1 MKKLDNKML
10 KEKEGGQ
17 HKFDSDVVDTTITCD
32 CCSELPTIQ
41 SVTTS
46 KEGGENDLDG
56 EDHEHSDNQKKKQL
70 LNDKLLIIIGLA
82 LTISI
87 VLLESLLPH
96 SLLTGFITLALATPA
111 QVLLGRPFYY
121 RFFQA
126 VKHRKRFTTD
136 TLVVL
141 STSVAYL
148 YSLFTLL
155 FTNSHVLFF
164 EASSSV
170 LTIFTIGEYLERRV
184 LNTTTESLK
193 NLIALKPK
201 TAIVMR
207 NGREEVVDSD
217 EIAVDDIVIAKPGEK
232 IAADGMIIIGESSI
246 DESMITGESVPIDKK
261 VGDEVI
267 GGTINKNGYLQFKAT
282 NVGNHTVLAN
292 IIEMVKKARMS
303 KAPIQRI
310 ADRAVQYFI
319 PIVLSIA
326 IASSLYWILVA
337 HQPIAFAITV
347 FATILV
353 VSCPCALGI
362 ATPMVISLGIDRAA
376 REGVFIKGGQ
386 YLEKLSSI
394 DTIVFDKTGTL
405 TNGKPEVTDVDPNEG
420 YNEFELLQLA
430 SSAEIKSEHPI
441 AKAIVNK
448 AKEQSIPTLDV
459 SEFNSISGY
468 GVVASRLE
476 KRIFVGSPN
485 RSNSNNGAIIPQ
497 KLQSKLTELESQG
510 KTAVVVSVEDKLA
523 GVIAVADTLRENAKY
538 MIDEIKRM
546 EQKKYN
552 IILMSGDNE
561 RTATAIAKELG
572 ISNVLAEVLPATKAQ
587 KIEELQN
594 QGRRVAMIGDGIND
608 APALT
613 QADIGIAMGSGTDI
627 AMSAGNVIL
636 IKSDLNHVVSV
647 LKIGKYSL
655 KKIKQNLAMSFA
667 YNAITISIA
676 AGLLYGFTHSLI
688 LTPTLA
694 ALGWIV
700 SDSAVFGNSLLVR
713 KFYSKN

>member
-10 KEKEGGQ
+10 KEKGEQ
-17 HKFDSDVVDTTITCD
+17 QKVDSDVVDTTNTCD
-32 CCSELPTIQ
+32 CCDELPTIQ
-41 SVTTS
+41 PVTTR
-46 KEGGENDLDG
+46 KEGEENKI
-56 EDHEHSDNQKKKQL
+56 EDEEHEHSDNQKKRPL

-82 LTISI
+82 LTIPI

-126 VKHRKRFTTD
+126 VKYRKRFTTD

-207 NGREEVVDSD
+207 NGREELVGS
-217 EIAVDDIVIAKPGEK
+217 DDIVVNDIVIVKPGEK
-232 IAADGMIIIGESSI
+232 IAADGMVIIGESSI
-246 DESMITGESVPIDKK
+246 DESMITGESAPIDKK

-326 IASSLYWILVA
+326 IASSLYWIFVGN
-337 HQPIAFAITV
+337 QSIPFAITV

-405 TNGKPEVTDVDPNEG
+405 TNGEPQVTNVIPNEG

-448 AKEQSIPTLDV
+448 AKELSIPTLDV

-468 GVVASRLE
+468 GVVALHLE
-476 KRIFVGSPN
+476 KTIFVGSPS
-485 RSNSNNGAIIPQ
+485 RSNSNNGTTIPQ
-497 KLQSKLTELESQG
+497 KLQSKLTEVESEG
-510 KTAVVVSVEDKLA
+510 KTVAAIFVEDKLT
-523 GVIAVADTLRENAKY
+523 GLIAVADTLRENAKY

-546 EQKKYN
+546 EEKKYN

-561 RTATAIAKELG
+561 RTARAIAKELG
-572 ISNVLAEVLPATKAQ
+572 ISNVLADALPATKAQ
-587 KIEELQN
+587 KIKWLQH
-594 QGRRVAMIGDGIND
+594 QGRKVAMVGDGIND

-647 LKIGKYSL
+647 LKIGEYSL

>member
-1 MKKLDNKML
+1 VL
-10 KEKEGGQ
+10 K
-17 HKFDSDVVDTTITCD
+17 
-32 CCSELPTIQ
+32 
-41 SVTTS
+41 
-46 KEGGENDLDG
+46 
-56 EDHEHSDNQKKKQL
+56 
-70 LNDKLLIIIGLA
+70 
-82 LTISI
+82 
-87 VLLESLLPH
+87 
-96 SLLTGFITLALATPA
+96 
-111 QVLLGRPFYY
+111 
-121 RFFQA
+121 
-126 VKHRKRFTTD
+126 
-136 TLVVL
+136 
-141 STSVAYL
+141 
-148 YSLFTLL
+148 
-155 FTNSHVLFF
+155 
-164 EASSSV
+164 
-170 LTIFTIGEYLERRV
+170 
-184 LNTTTESLK
+184 TTTESLK

-201 TAIVMR
+201 TAMVMR
-207 NGREEVVDSD
+207 SGREEVIDSD
-217 EIAVDDIVIAKPGEK
+217 EIAVDDIVLAKPGEK
-232 IAADGMIIIGESSI
+232 IAADGIIIVGESSI
-246 DESMITGESVPIDKK
+246 DESMITGESVPIEKK
-261 VGDEVI
+261 IGDEVI
-267 GGTINKNGYLQFKAT
+267 GGTINMNGYLQFKAKS
-282 NVGNHTVLAN
+282 VGNHTVLAN
-292 IIEMVKKARMS
+292 IIEMVKRARMS

-337 HQPIAFAITV
+337 HQSIPFAITV
-347 FATILV
+347 FASILV

-405 TNGKPEVTDVDPNEG
+405 TNGKPQVTDVIPSDG
-420 YNEFELLQLA
+420 YNEFGLLQLA
-430 SSAEIKSEHPI
+430 SSVEIRSEHPI

-448 AKEQSIPTLDV
+448 AIEQSIPTLEV
-459 SEFNSISGY
+459 SEFNSLSGY
-468 GVVASRLE
+468 GVLASYLE
-476 KRIFVGSPN
+476 KRIFVGSLS
-485 RSNSNNGAIIPQ
+485 RSNSNKGTTIPKKMQ
-497 KLQSKLTELESQG
+497 PKITEVESEG
-510 KTAVVVSVEDKLA
+510 KTVVAIFVEDKLA
-523 GVIAVADTLRENAKY
+523 GLIAVADTLRENTKY

-546 EQKKYN
+546 EEKRYN

-561 RTATAIAKELG
+561 RTATAIAKALG
-572 ISNVLAEVLPATKAQ
+572 ISNVLAEVLPERKAQ
-587 KIEELQN
+587 EIKGLQD
-594 QGRRVAMIGDGIND
+594 QGRKVAMIGDGIND

-613 QADIGIAMGSGTDI
+613 QADVGIAMGSGTDI

-700 SDSAVFGNSLLVR
+700 SDSAAFGNSLLVR
-713 KFYSKN
+713 KFYSK

>member
-1 MKKLDNKML
+1 MITE
-10 KEKEGGQ
+10 EKE
-17 HKFDSDVVDTTITCD
+17 DPIANTSIACD
-32 CCSELPTIQ
+32 CCTELPKIHPVKRRNQ
-41 SVTTS
+41 
-46 KEGGENDLDG
+46 EGNEYDD
-56 EDHEHSDNQKKKQL
+56 EDHGYRSHQKERQL

-82 LTISI
+82 LTIPT
-87 VLLESLLPH
+87 VLLEFLVPH
-96 SLLTGFITLALATPA
+96 SPTTGYITLALATPA
-111 QVLLGRPFYY
+111 QILLGRPFYY
-121 RFFQA
+121 RFFQT
-126 VKHRKRFTTD
+126 VKLRKRFTTD

-155 FTNSHVLFF
+155 FTNSPVQFF
-164 EASSSV
+164 EASTSV
-170 LTIFTIGEYLERRV
+170 LTIFTIGEYLEGKV
-184 LNTTTESLK
+184 LKTTNESLK
-193 NLIALKPK
+193 KLIDLKPK
-201 TAIVMR
+201 TATVIR
-207 NGREEVVDSD
+207 YGKEELVDSD
-217 EIAVDDIVIAKPGEK
+217 DIVVDDIVIAKPGEK
-232 IAADGMIIIGESSI
+232 IAADGVIIIGESSI

-267 GGTINKNGYLQFKAT
+267 GGTININGHLQFKAT
-282 NVGNHTVLAN
+282 KVGNHTVLAS
-292 IIEMVKKARMS
+292 IIEMVKEARMS

-326 IASSLYWILVA
+326 IVSSLYWIFVV
-337 HQPIAFAITV
+337 HQSISFGVTV

-362 ATPMVISLGIDRAA
+362 ATPMVISLGIERAA

-386 YLEKLSSI
+386 YLEKPSSI

-405 TNGKPEVTDVDPNEG
+405 THGKPQVTDIIPSEG
-420 YNEFELLQLA
+420 YNEYGLLQLA
-430 SSAEIKSEHPI
+430 SSIETKSDHPV

-459 SEFNSISGY
+459 SEFKSISGY
-468 GVVASRLE
+468 GVVASHFE
-476 KRIFVGSPN
+476 KRIFVGSPTRN
-485 RSNSNNGAIIPQ
+485 NNNGKVVPEE
-497 KLQSKLTELESQG
+497 LQSKITELELEG
-510 KTAVVVSVEDKLA
+510 KTVVAIFVESKLA
-523 GVIAVADTLRENAKY
+523 GLIAVADTLRENAKY
-538 MIDEIKRM
+538 VIDEIKRM
-546 EQKKYN
+546 KQNKYN
-552 IILMSGDNE
+552 VILMSGDNK
-561 RTATAIAKELG
+561 RTASAIAKELG

-587 KIEELQN
+587 KIKELQN
-594 QGRRVAMIGDGIND
+594 QGRKVAMIGDGIND

-613 QADIGIAMGSGTDI
+613 QANIGIAMGSGTDI
-627 AMSAGNVIL
+627 AMSAGNIIL
-636 IKSDLNHVVSV
+636 VKSDLNHVVSV
-647 LKIGKYSL
+647 LKIGEYSL

-713 KFYSKN
+713 KFK

>member
-1 MKKLDNKML
+1 M
-10 KEKEGGQ
+10 
-17 HKFDSDVVDTTITCD
+17 V
-32 CCSELPTIQ
+32 
-41 SVTTS
+41 
-46 KEGGENDLDG
+46 
-56 EDHEHSDNQKKKQL
+56 
-70 LNDKLLIIIGLA
+70 
-82 LTISI
+82 
-87 VLLESLLPH
+87 
-96 SLLTGFITLALATPA
+96 
-111 QVLLGRPFYY
+111 
-121 RFFQA
+121 
-126 VKHRKRFTTD
+126 
-136 TLVVL
+136 
-141 STSVAYL
+141 
-148 YSLFTLL
+148 
-155 FTNSHVLFF
+155 
-164 EASSSV
+164 
-170 LTIFTIGEYLERRV
+170 
-184 LNTTTESLK
+184 
-193 NLIALKPK
+193 
-201 TAIVMR
+201 
-207 NGREEVVDSD
+207 
-217 EIAVDDIVIAKPGEK
+217 
-232 IAADGMIIIGESSI
+232 IIGESSI
-246 DESMITGESVPIDKK
+246 DESMITGESVPADKRI
-261 VGDEVI
+261 GDKVI

-282 NVGNHTVLAN
+282 NVGNHTMLAS
-292 IIEMVKKARMS
+292 IIEMVKRARMS

-337 HQPIAFAITV
+337 HQSIPFAITV

-405 TNGKPEVTDVDPNEG
+405 TNGEPQVTNVIPNEG

-448 AKEQSIPTLDV
+448 AKELSIPTLDV

-468 GVVASRLE
+468 GIVASHLE
-476 KRIFVGSPN
+476 KKIFVGSPN
-485 RSNSNNGAIIPQ
+485 RNNSNNGTTVPQ
-497 KLQSKLTELESQG
+497 KLQSTITEVESEG
-510 KTAVVVSVEDKLA
+510 KIVVAIFVEDKLA

-546 EQKKYN
+546 EEKKYN

-561 RTATAIAKELG
+561 RTARAIAKELG
-572 ISNVLAEVLPATKAQ
+572 ISNVLADALPATKAQ
-587 KIEELQN
+587 KIKWLQH
-594 QGRRVAMIGDGIND
+594 QGRKVAMVGDGIND

-647 LKIGKYSL
+647 LKIGEYSL